1 MSASFSVLRQG
12 RCVLQP
18 TNAAPIP
25 QGFHSRSARPP
36 CFWRRSLLACPCP
49 VKSSLSVP
57 PGLALRLRLPRWR
70 LTCSWAA
77 ALAALHICTSHAH
90 TPDLKPATPLA
101 GAWTRRTV
109 PWAHSLRACL
119 CHAMPVTVSPRFKL
133 QSQQPQGPLPLERPP
148 EPQLRPTQTPDS
160 AAHSLSINSRPPP
173 RLREK
178 ENCPRSRPFH
188 CCSRDPACCSC
199 TLLHPPLLVIPLSR
213 SSAPSYICL
222 TCSVLLRP
230 GQPSCVNVSSCRQSS
245 PTIGQTSTFS
255 PCRRARRLQTTHC
268 WHANKHSHY
277 ETPCRRQLP
286 FPRPAQQS

>member
-1 MSASFSVLRQG
+1 MPL
-12 RCVLQP
+12 CL
-18 TNAAPIP
+18 AAN
-25 QGFHSRSARPP
+25 QRGFDSQRVPFTICKTAL
-36 CFWRRSLLACPCP
+36 LLAPQP
-49 VKSSLSVP
+49 ARLSLPSRVIAIRP
-57 PGLALRLRLPRWR
+57 ARVEVEDAQARWR

-90 TPDLKPATPLA
+90 APDLKPATPPA
-101 GAWTRRTV
+101 AAWTRRTV

-119 CHAMPVTVSPRFKL
+119 YHAMPVSPRFKL
-133 QSQQPQGPLPLERPP
+133 QGQQQPQGPLPLERPP

-178 ENCPRSRPFH
+178 ENCPRPRPFH

-222 TCSVLLRP
+222 TCSVLLRL

-245 PTIGQTSTFS
+245 PTIGQTSTSS
-255 PCRRARRLQTTHC
+255 PCRRTRRLQTTRC
-268 WHANKHSHY
+268 RQANKHSHY